1 MTPAEPASAG
11 MAAFAMNKYGL
22 AKMGFLSDMIVIA
35 ADCQRL
41 LNLFLTNDSS
51 EVAKVYS
58 DDEANGL

>member
-1 MTPAEPASAG
+1 
-11 MAAFAMNKYGL
+11 
-22 AKMGFLSDMIVIA
+22 MGFLSDMIVIA